1 MYQIK
6 ACLQLER
13 GINLHQSQRLLH
25 LHECQIQCYRALYL
39 QYNNKRCWKVRNV
52 NHCRDAI
59 SLLYSPFNLQNL
71 PLYVIL
77 MVQTSLKNET
87 ALVLFKKS

>member
-52 NHCRDAI
+52 NHCRDIFA
-59 SLLYSPFNLQNL
+59 LQSAEL
-71 PLYVIL
+71 
-77 MVQTSLKNET
+77 TSVRDSNGANKFE
-87 ALVLFKKS
+87 K